1 MTTSKRNGA
10 RNPKPIPS
18 TPAKFVGWKPL
29 GYDVMTNVGKH
40 DALAIMVIENMP
52 PGTVSR
58 EELPKDITDG
68 LRAGMAQAWAADPEN
83 CLAAVR
89 VTLHPGEEKSKRYK
103 VTEHLEPA
111 VRNDKGEL
119 VINVEAP
126 TADQRDFILTYAQA
140 VAIDKKDVPK
150 TCPFE
155 TAAFQWYRKKA
166 NTAVSDTLSHLMGK
180 VFPKTGGGRGK
191 GKPLDKWLDDK
202 MNEIY
207 KRCGVAYADGLID
220 GERLEQVKKGIA
232 AFDAKVPRNTA
243 SALDG

>member
-1 MTTSKRNGA
+1 MTTSKRSKA
-10 RNPKPIPS
+10 RNLQTIPS
-18 TPAKFVGWKPL
+18 TTDAADTAAPTKFVGWKPL
-29 GYDVMTNVGKH
+29 GYDVMTNAGKH
-40 DALAIMVIENMP
+40 TRLAAMVIENMP
-52 PGTVSR
+52 PETVSR
-58 EELPKDITDG
+58 DELPKDITDG

-83 CLAAVR
+83 QVLTVR

-103 VTEHLEPA
+103 CREMDSIDTV
-111 VRNDKGEL
+111 
-119 VINVEAP
+119 P
-126 TADQRDFILTYAQA
+126 TADERDFVLTYTQA

-155 TAAFQWYRKKA
+155 TAAYQWFRKKA
-166 NTAVSDTLSHLMGK
+166 NTAVSDTLNHLMGK
-180 VFPKTGGGRGK
+180 VFPKTGGGRGA

-207 KRCGVAYADGLID
+207 KRAGVAYADGNID
-220 GERLEQVKKGIA
+220 GHRLEEIKKGIA